1 MRFTPKSVLVALVAT
16 LAICGL
22 ATASALAAGAPIVET
37 KPASSIKGTVA
48 FLNGVVN
55 PNGAETKDY
64 FEYGTTTSYG
74 SKSREQTTTVEKKP
88 SILVEKLSTKTTYHF
103 RMVATNS
110 YGTSY
115 GADEVF
121 TTLTEK
127 PELILGGGV
136 KYAEFTF
143 EATGGSVVLE
153 WGGRKSL
160 TCTSSEFSGH
170 FVNSKELEGKMV
182 WNRCF
187 GGTSVCTN
195 GKEMVQSEELR
206 GTLGYVNKEKKE
218 VGIRLAGASSE
229 VWANK
234 VSCPGGTFPLTGSL
248 GGKLG
253 LSVNVNIPAGKAFS
267 IEYKQEENK
276 QLTGELGGQLLWED
290 GYTDFGIGA
299 SLTASANKAFEIQ
312 A

>member
-1 MRFTPKSVLVALVAT
+1 
-16 LAICGL
+16 
-22 ATASALAAGAPIVET
+22 
-37 KPASSIKGTVA
+37 
-48 FLNGVVN
+48 
-55 PNGAETKDY
+55 
-64 FEYGTTTSYG
+64 
-74 SKSREQTTTVEKKP
+74 
-88 SILVEKLSTKTTYHF
+88 
-103 RMVATNS
+103 
-110 YGTSY
+110 
-115 GADEVF
+115 
-121 TTLTEK
+121 
-127 PELILGGGV
+127 
-136 KYAEFTF
+136 
-143 EATGGSVVLE
+143 
-153 WGGRKSL
+153 
-160 TCTSSEFSGH
+160 
-170 FVNSKELEGKMV
+170 
-182 WNRCF
+182 
-187 GGTSVCTN
+187 
-195 GKEMVQSEELR
+195 MVQSEELR